1 MAKSQGRI
9 AGAVLRRQ
17 KQQRRQGGSPG
28 AAQLQGIA
36 SFVALPLPMRLGGA
50 AAAVGRSAAGATRR
64 YHFVKRLKPKPT
76 PDAEVAAPSG
86 DADDGGDDP
95 RLRTI
100 LIANFDGVEAELRRV
115 YGAYGAIEA
124 ASCPGG
130 RGGEASTKGIARV
143 VFEDRQAVD
152 AVMGVSAA
160 RAEEEAAA
168 VAAAEQELAEGVA
181 AMAEADSDG
190 DGDDDDDDDDGISI
204 NLGSPEGS
212 ADSDAAELEARPKTG
227 LRKWL
232 SEHFQARPGIAAL
245 QARGAAHR
253 IASYRIACMHAWQAG
268 RLLVKSL
275 SPPFPSSG
283 SSYISSS
290 CARKPVGAWGTDPA
304 ALVCSSLVDALM
316 EGYDERRR

>member
-9 AGAVLRRQ
+9 AGAVPRRQ
-17 KQQRRQGGSPG
+17 KQRRQGGSPG

-50 AAAVGRSAAGATRR
+50 AAAAGRSAAGATRR

-168 VAAAEQELAEGVA
+168 VAAAEQELAEGVT

-190 DGDDDDDDDDGISI
+190 DGDDDDDDDDDGISI

-212 ADSDAAELEARPKTG
+212 ADSDAAEPEARPKTG

-253 IASYRIACMHAWQAG
+253 IPSHVCMHGRQAG
-268 RLLVKSL
+268 CSCSRSRRHFPLPAPPT
-275 SPPFPSSG
+275 SPPHVRVSQLV
-283 SSYISSS
+283 
-290 CARKPVGAWGTDPA
+290 RGALTQLPWC
-304 ALVCSSLVDALM
+304 LH
-316 EGYDERRR
+316 R